1 MHTLRY
7 GSRVVEGFFVKD
19 TKSKAGTFLNQ
30 VGLST
35 NTESGPFQIK
45 DGDILQLGVDYQGE
59 ADIYKRVKIKIELGR
74 EWQASANAFKYVPF
88 DSLLFLLEVTE
99 YGFSTNALKNLK
111 TLALPGSN
119 EKQGK
124 SDIKFLHL
132 LSYSLPLSCTL
143 TTPPSPVL
151 FTELSMTSK
160 RTTRLNGYL
169 F

>member
-19 TKSKAGTFLNQ
+19 TKSKSGTFLNQ

-74 EWQASANAFKYVPF
+74 EWQASANAFNVPF
-88 DSLLFLLEVTE
+88 DSLLFFVTE

-111 TLALPGSN
+111 TLAFLDGN
-119 EKQGK
+119 GK
-124 SDIKFLHL
+124 
-132 LSYSLPLSCTL
+132 
-143 TTPPSPVL
+143 
-151 FTELSMTSK
+151 
-160 RTTRLNGYL
+160 
-169 F
+169 